1 MSKTEITL
9 GKDMDQH
16 GAWLCTGIQRRGL
29 LAAAVPPPPRL
40 IIRDPLLSSSWW
52 FIPMPSKKT
61 GACGGTEDFNMFII
75 HFYAMQV

>member
-16 GAWLCTGIQRRGL
+16 GAWLCAGIQRRGL
-29 LAAAVPPPPRL
+29 LAAAVPPPPAYHSRPTAL
-40 IIRDPLLSSSWW
+40 Q
-52 FIPMPSKKT
+52 FVVVYTHAEQKT